1 MGGRISRPSVEGMVR
16 TAAFVLLLCYTLVVA
31 NLTLMDPSSGAWAFG
46 SAARLADVLSGGRMA
61 WSETEVLANVALF
74 VPVGFLLV
82 LLLGRVWPA
91 VLLGVLGSV
100 LIEAFQAE
108 FLPLRVGTPADVLHN
123 GYGAA
128 IGALLAA
135 PYALL
140 RVRRHLA

>member
-1 MGGRISRPSVEGMVR
+1 MVR
-16 TAAFVLLLCYTLVVA
+16 TAALVLLVCYSLVVA

-46 SAARLADVLSGGRMA
+46 SAAHLADVFSGGQMA

-74 VPVGFLLV
+74 VPIGFLLV

-91 VLLGVLGSV
+91 IVVGVLGSV
-100 LIEAFQAE
+100 FIEVFQAE
-108 FLPLRVGTPADVLHN
+108 FLPLRVGTATDVVHN

-128 IGALLAA
+128 IGALLAS

-140 RVRRHLA
+140 RVRHRVA

>member
-1 MGGRISRPSVEGMVR
+1 MVR
-16 TAAFVLLLCYTLVVA
+16 SVALLLLLCYCVLVA
-31 NLTLMDPSSGAWAFG
+31 NLTLMDPSSGAWAFD
-46 SAARLADVLSGGRMA
+46 SAAHLADAYSGGRMA

-91 VLLGVLGSV
+91 VVLGVLGSA
-100 LIEAFQAE
+100 LIEVMQAE
-108 FLPLRVGTPADVLHN
+108 YLPLRVGTATDVLHN

-128 IGALLAA
+128 IGALLAS

-140 RVRRHLA
+140 RSRHRLA